1 MGEEPT
7 ATAKGNPT
15 GGSLTTTK
23 ATIAE
28 SKASPPAALLP
39 AVINGSTPEALPPD
53 ATDTAK
59 AMLSSVDA
67 AKGANHADDEPTAT
81 MDAVKGSPT
90 GVLLATSKGTG
101 SMATMGA
108 ADGSAPDASVPAAM
122 DIADPKGSTADG
134 SAPDA
139 LVPAAMDIADPKGS
153 TADGSSPDAMVP
165 DAMDIADPKGSTA
178 DGFQPTAMDTGSHS
192 SVDAKGTD
200 HDDVLA
206 SAAKGANAVDTLNAD
221 VDAANVDKLLN
232 ADVDAAKGFNT
243 DDPLAARPP
252 KFDIKEVKSLTAKK
266 DWQGIDELLCKFLG
280 DCLGKDPQD
289 AGIIHPGL
297 LLIPRQEKLIQ
308 LMQNQAFEEAKIFCE
323 KFIEPLKKCE
333 SKFRPL
339 SLEWRIDELI
349 MIMRQR
355 SVPGGSTVDIASSVS
370 DYMFLYFPRA
380 MCDEP
385 NHAEE
390 GTWQFAMKLPVQ
402 TNQISSTG
410 KAVKPRHGFRCLAC
424 GWTMDGTISI
434 TGLKKHIVHSRDGKC
449 CLNVTQDLLDRMKLI
464 GGSKGVPDLSTIAAL
479 FKDKKRKGTSSGS
492 AANQNTGSSRS
503 AACESPSSVVGTSKK
518 KLKVASPTASCNL
531 PSSPPA
537 AAAVLAADA
546 SSRGLAKIV
555 TEEVVTLRR
564 IAKSLLDLAESED
577 PEDPDVSAAIELE
590 QVAYKLMMAAA
601 NRRSG
606 TSLPAQ
612 NNALAL
618 SAPSSE
624 TLSKTDKV

>member
-1 MGEEPT
+1 MGDEPTAT

-23 ATIAE
+23 ATITDSVGAA
-28 SKASPPAALLP
+28 KASPPA
-39 AVINGSTPEALPPD
+39 VIDGSTPEASPPD
-53 ATDTAK
+53 ATDTGK

-67 AKGANHADDEPTAT
+67 AKGGNHADHEPTAT
-81 MDAVKGSPT
+81 MGSPT
-90 GVLLATSKGTG
+90 GVLLTTSKGTG

-108 ADGSAPDASVPAAM
+108 ADGSPPAASVPAAM

-134 SAPDA
+134 
-139 LVPAAMDIADPKGS
+139 L
-153 TADGSSPDAMVP
+153 
-165 DAMDIADPKGSTA
+165 
-178 DGFQPTAMDTGSHS
+178 QPTAMDTGSHS

-206 SAAKGANAVDTLNAD
+206 TAAKGANAVDMLNPD
-221 VDAANVDKLLN
+221 VDAANAVDMLNPDVDAANAVDMLNPDVDAANADKLLN
-232 ADVDAAKGFNT
+232 PDVDAAKGFNT

-252 KFDIKEVKSLTAKK
+252 KFDMKELQSLIAKK
-266 DWQGIDELLCKFLG
+266 DWQRIDDLLCKFLG

-289 AGIIHPGL
+289 ADIIHPGL
-297 LLIPRQEKLIQ
+297 LLIPRHEKLIQ

-323 KFIEPLKKCE
+323 KFIEPLKKCQ

-349 MIMRQR
+349 MIMSQR
-355 SVPGGSTVDIASSVS
+355 SVPRGSTVDIASSVS

-410 KAVKPRHGFRCLAC
+410 KAVKPRRGFRCLAC
-424 GWTMDGTISI
+424 GWTMEGTISI
-434 TGLKKHIVHSRDGKC
+434 TGLKNHIVHSRDGKC
-449 CLNVTQDLLDRMKLI
+449 CLNVTQDLLDRVKLI

-479 FKDKKRKGTSSGS
+479 TKDKKRKEASSGS

-503 AACESPSSVVGTSKK
+503 AAGESPSSVVGTSKK
-518 KLKVASPTASCNL
+518 KLKVASPIASCNL

-555 TEEVVTLRR
+555 SEEVVTLRR
-564 IAKSLLDLAESED
+564 IANSMFDMAESVD
-577 PEDPDVSAAIELE
+577 PEDPDVSAACNKTAIELE
-590 QVAYKLMMAAA
+590 QVAFNLMMAAA
-601 NRRSG
+601 NQRSG

-612 NNALAL
+612 KNALTL